1 MHHLF
6 SCKVKED
13 IESLPKIWQ
22 YFFTINGNAFIIIII
37 IIIIIFILQF
47 VELPFLS
54 SKFKS
59 RNSQVLKERKCVF
72 LFKMKQ
78 NKVKKINQQNQNKT
92 KANRKKSKQTKNKNK
107 KCIQGHARTPHLRQ
121 KI

>member
-1 MHHLF
+1 MLLL
-6 SCKVKED
+6 S
-13 IESLPKIWQ
+13 
-22 YFFTINGNAFIIIII
+22 FF
-37 IIIIIFILQF
+37 FILQF

-78 NKVKKINQQNQNKT
+78 NKVKKIKQQNQNKT
-92 KANRKKSKQTKNKNK
+92 KANRKNPNKQKKTKTINAHK
-107 KCIQGHARTPHLRQ
+107 HTHTPHTSSR
-121 KI
+121 KYDTSPPKKKK